1 MENQLAWSPLQE
13 HLHWKVHVD
22 GTVNQRGS
30 GVGLV
35 IISPK
40 KIIFEKSLRV
50 GFSATNNESKYG
62 ALLVGMTM
70 VLWMKG
76 KAVEMFSNSRMVIGQ
91 VGGRIGSQRPQNAG
105 IFELG

>member
-1 MENQLAWSPLQE
+1 M
-13 HLHWKVHVD
+13 
-22 GTVNQRGS
+22 
-30 GVGLV
+30 GLV

-50 GFSATNNESKYG
+50 GFSATNNESKYE

-70 VLWMKG
+70 VLRMKG